1 LIPISRWN
9 NSGCW
14 SFEIAGKALLS
25 WRRLGHAAAHQSPRP
40 SPDPS
45 LLLVSNEELP
55 TPLLIGCFLAMHLI
69 IVFDRSYD
77 RV

>member
-1 LIPISRWN
+1 MIPISRWN

-25 WRRLGHAAAHQSPRP
+25 WRRLGHAAGYQSQRRF
-40 SPDPS
+40 PDPS
-45 LLLVSNEELP
+45 LLLVSNEGSP
-55 TPLLIGCFLAMHLI
+55 TTLLIGCPVETHLM